1 MDIVD
6 VVKNILPFAK
16 IVKIV
21 EISKQ
26 FTLLSILNCVTIGKV
41 A

>member
-1 MDIVD
+1 MGIVN
-6 VVKNILPFAK
+6 VVKNILAFA
-16 IVKIV
+16 KIV